1 MRVAINSNFER
12 TTWFSET
19 SETGNIGKSI
29 GDNIMAVNVNT
40 NVSAMTAQRFLNNA
54 TQAQNTSMERLSSG
68 FKINSAKDDAAG
80 LQISNRLNVQS
91 RGLDVAVRNAN
102 DGISIAQ
109 TAEGAMKETTGILQR
124 MRDLSLQSANG
135 ANSKDDRVAIQE
147 EVTSLNDELNR
158 IAETTS
164 FGGNKLLN
172 GTYETKS
179 FQIGADNGEAVM
191 LSLKDMRSDNAQMGG
206 NSYVAENGKDKNW
219 GVQEGSNDLSIT
231 LNDKKTGEQTINISA
246 KAGDDIEE
254 LATYIN
260 GQTDKVTASVDEDGR
275 LQIFTDNNT
284 ISGPASFGGS
294 LASEL
299 GIGEAKQETVS
310 DIDVTSVGG
319 SQQSV
324 AILDSALKYVDSHRA
339 ELGAFQNRFGHAISN
354 LDNINENVNASA
366 SRIKDTDFAKETTAM
381 TKSQILSQASSSILA
396 QAKQAPNAALSLLG

>member
-1 MRVAINSNFER
+1 
-12 TTWFSET
+12 
-19 SETGNIGKSI
+19 
-29 GDNIMAVNVNT
+29 MAVNVNT
-40 NVSAMTAQRFLNNA
+40 NVSAMTAQRYLNNA
-54 TQAQNTSMERLSSG
+54 NSAQQTSMERLSSG

-109 TAEGAMKETTGILQR
+109 TAEGAMNETTNILQR

-135 ANSKDDRVAIQE
+135 SNSKAERVAIQE
-147 EVTSLNDELNR
+147 EVTALNDELNR

-172 GTYETKS
+172 GTHGAKS

-191 LSLKDMRSDNAQMGG
+191 LELKDMRSDNKMMGG
-206 NSYVAENGKDKNW
+206 VSYQAESGKGKDWNVAQGK
-219 GVQEGSNDLSIT
+219 NDLKISLT
-231 LNDKKTGEQTINISA
+231 DSFGQEQEININA

-260 GQTDKVTASVDEDGR
+260 GQTDLVKASVDQDGK
-275 LQIFTDNNT
+275 LQIFAGNNKVESEVSF
-284 ISGPASFGGS
+284 SGGLSG
-294 LASEL
+294 EL
-299 GIGEAKQETVS
+299 GLGDVKKNVTV
-310 DIDVTSVGG
+310 DTIDVTSVGG
-319 SQQSV
+319 AQESV
-324 AILDSALKYVDSHRA
+324 AIIDAALKYVDSHRA
-339 ELGAFQNRFGHAISN
+339 ELGAFQNRFNHAISN
-354 LDNINENVNASA
+354 LDNINENVNASK

-396 QAKQAPNAALSLLG
+396 QAKQAPNSALSLLG